1 MRLRWNPDGKGKR
14 KVPPRLA
21 AFARAKRREFFGW
34 MLCSLV
40 IGMCIGRAV
49 EWLCGV
55 PGAMEAATVLRS
67 AKVLGGVLLAAIPL
81 CIAA

>member
-14 KVPPRLA
+14 EVPPRLA

-40 IGMCIGRAV
+40 VGMCIGRAV

-55 PGAMEAATVLRS
+55 PGAMEAETVLRS
-67 AKVLGGVLLAAIPL
+67 AKLIGGVTLAASTL